1 MVRLDWSEVKLER
14 NLIDLPFAKSKN
26 RRRKLIEVPENLRG
40 WLSPFARAEGS
51 VLTRK
56 RLGVALTRAAKIA
69 GIVPWPQ
76 NGLRHSFCSYA
87 VALRG
92 SEWTAAQADHSV
104 QMLRR
109 HYWEVV
115 TRSEAERYWAIYPN

>member
-1 MVRLDWSEVKLER
+1 M
-14 NLIDLPFAKSKN
+14 
-26 RRRKLIEVPENLRG
+26 PENLRQ
-40 WLSPFARAEGS
+40 WRSPFAHTEGS

-56 RLGVALTRAAKIA
+56 RLGVALTRASKAAAIS
-69 GIVPWPQ
+69 PWPQ
-76 NGLRHSFCSYA
+76 NGLRHSFCCYA

-92 SEWTAAQADHSV
+92 FEWTAAQADHSV

-109 HYWEVV
+109 HYWEMV